1 MNEQIVFQRYEIKYL
16 ITVKQRELIRTAMA
30 RHMLPDP
37 HGRSTVCSVY
47 YDTPSRYLIRRS
59 LEGGIYKEKLRLRSH
74 GATSAGHA
82 VFAEMLKK

>member
-1 MNEQIVFQRYEIKYL
+1 MNEQTVFQRYEIKYL

-59 LEGGIYKEKLRLRSH
+59 LEGGEASPAQLRRSVRRGRGVCGAEKEI
-74 GATSAGHA
+74 
-82 VFAEMLKK
+82 